1 MNMTKKKLSFTDWS
15 FRIPGYL
22 MLLGWVAEYD
32 FVKSGLG
39 SPSIIIG
46 DKTIPVFT
54 SLGWGGIIVS
64 LLPYIIMAYNAWKER
79 K

>member
-22 MLLGWVAEYD
+22 MLFGWIAEYD
-32 FVKSGLG
+32 FVKSGMV
-39 SPSIIIG
+39 SPNLTIG
-46 DKTIPVFT
+46 DKTIPVFA

-64 LLPYIIMAYNAWKER
+64 LLPYLLMLYNAWRER